1 MEENM
6 LNAIYTLLT
15 LDVVI
20 AEILCI
26 IFITIMSFRKELKT
40 TQYIKF
46 QLIMVSVICLLTFA
60 EIILGI
66 FTQESIIYI
75 IWNIF
80 LKIRESFIN
89 KFISNSFIFYIS
101 LLYIIIN

>member
-40 TQYIKF
+40 TQSIKL
-46 QLIMVSVICLLTFA
+46 QLIMVSVICLLTLA

-80 LKIRESFIN
+80 ILFFWFLSFLIDFKYLKNQR
-89 KFISNSFIFYIS
+89 
-101 LLYIIIN
+101 IIEDNRNL